1 MLIHD
6 FDANGR
12 FDPDPEVNSSLQLHM
27 SLPGHSG
34 MLIEMHLARIL
45 IRESTS
51 AQLIELRES
60 HPIDDEPRSFPIVIG
75 TSEAIA
81 IDRRLSGFEVGRP
94 MTHDL
99 LAHTIEQLGATLE
112 SIAIT
117 DIVEGT
123 FFAVLVLSDRDGQ
136 RIEIDARPSD
146 AIALGITGDVPI
158 YVSDAVIENAIM
170 PPLDDFE

>member
-1 MLIHD
+1 
-6 FDANGR
+6 
-12 FDPDPEVNSSLQLHM
+12 
-27 SLPGHSG
+27 

-45 IRESTS
+45 IRENTS
-51 AQLIELRES
+51 AQIIELRES
-60 HPIDDEPRSFPIVIG
+60 NPIHGEPRSFPIVIG
-75 TSEAIA
+75 ISEAIA
-81 IDRRLSGFEVGRP
+81 IDRRLSGFEIGRP

-136 RIEIDARPSD
+136 RVEIDARPSD
-146 AIALGITGDVPI
+146 AIALGIAGDVPI
-158 YVSDAVIENAIM
+158 YVSDDVIEHAIT
-170 PPLDDFE
+170 PPFDEIE

>member
-1 MLIHD
+1 
-6 FDANGR
+6 
-12 FDPDPEVNSSLQLHM
+12 
-27 SLPGHSG
+27 

-60 HPIDDEPRSFPIVIG
+60 HPLHAEARSFPIVIG
-75 TSEAIA
+75 ITEAIA

-99 LAHTIEQLGATLE
+99 LAHTIDALGATLE

-123 FFAVLVLSDRDGQ
+123 FFAVLVLSDREGK
-136 RIEIDARPSD
+136 RVEIDARPSD
-146 AIALGITGDVPI
+146 AIALGIAGDVPI
-158 YVSDAVIENAIM
+158 YVSDEVIDGATM
-170 PPLDDFE
+170 PPLDEFE

>member
-1 MLIHD
+1 
-6 FDANGR
+6 
-12 FDPDPEVNSSLQLHM
+12 
-27 SLPGHSG
+27 

-45 IRESTS
+45 IRETTS
-51 AQLIELRES
+51 AQIIELRES
-60 HPIDDEPRSFPIVIG
+60 NPIHGEPRSFPIVIG
-75 TSEAIA
+75 ISEAIA
-81 IDRRLSGFEVGRP
+81 IDRRLSGFEIGRP

-136 RIEIDARPSD
+136 RVEIDARPSD
-146 AIALGITGDVPI
+146 AIALGIAGDVPI
-158 YVSDAVIENAIM
+158 YVSDDVIEHAIT
-170 PPLDDFE
+170 PPFDEIE

>member
-1 MLIHD
+1 
-6 FDANGR
+6 
-12 FDPDPEVNSSLQLHM
+12 
-27 SLPGHSG
+27 

-45 IRESTS
+45 IRENTS
-51 AQLIELRES
+51 AQIIELRES
-60 HPIDDEPRSFPIVIG
+60 NPIHDEPRSFPIVIG
-75 TSEAIA
+75 ISEAIA
-81 IDRRLSGFEVGRP
+81 IDRRLSGFEIGRP

-136 RIEIDARPSD
+136 RVEIDARPSD
-146 AIALGITGDVPI
+146 AIALGIAGDVPI
-158 YVSDAVIENAIM
+158 YVSDDVIEHAIT
-170 PPLDDFE
+170 PPFDEIE

>member
-1 MLIHD
+1 
-6 FDANGR
+6 
-12 FDPDPEVNSSLQLHM
+12 
-27 SLPGHSG
+27 
-34 MLIEMHLARIL
+34 
-45 IRESTS
+45 
-51 AQLIELRES
+51 
-60 HPIDDEPRSFPIVIG
+60 
-75 TSEAIA
+75 
-81 IDRRLSGFEVGRP
+81 